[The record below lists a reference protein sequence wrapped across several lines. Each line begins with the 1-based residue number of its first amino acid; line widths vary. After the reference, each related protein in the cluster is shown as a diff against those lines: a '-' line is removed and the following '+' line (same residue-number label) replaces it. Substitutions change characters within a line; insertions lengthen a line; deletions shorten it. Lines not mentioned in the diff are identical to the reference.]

1 MLIKI
6 NVSCYFT
13 INTIT
18 NVLLATI
25 IWLLDKV
32 FFLFTY
38 TTEDLY
44 LSGQYKCVRS
54 SDKNQHFLLTRVA
67 LSICINMKS
76 VIYLVIS
83 VIQKLEAE
91 MKYSKLLGSDH
102 SLETTSSGIEH
113 ISLSREVITEVG
125 LGTGEE
131 LSLALQQLDLSDEGN
146 EDKDDANE
154 MIQMK
159 NSDLVEAT
167 FENSNLSEE
176 KLTNMTKSI
185 GNTDCMTQTGNT
197 STQPVNVLTER
208 DLQCHNENNVS
219 CDSEDCLE
227 KQNTEMSEKWCRE
240 KMNGFNTNEIKKYKL
255 VVTYVFHFDTDED
268 DKNEAHKEN
277 SFLSR
282 VNSLDSDLDLDSLE
296 DNEGLISQ
304 GGAMCGSKN
313 NLLDESMEFST
324 TEGSFEEELDKAL
337 ESDELVKVSYL
348 SDDEDDSDDGD
359 DDYNNSNNGD
369 DHKQG
374 LESTV
379 SSVSCDSSDKG
390 DSSSS
395 SVNANIRK
403 GYTYYSSEA
412 NLYTGELYY
421 SHCDLSKRVEARK
434 RGKYKLV
441 RKLFKKVFPSQKYV
455 LN

>member
-1 MLIKI
+1 
-6 NVSCYFT
+6 
-13 INTIT
+13 
-18 NVLLATI
+18 
-25 IWLLDKV
+25 
-32 FFLFTY
+32 
-38 TTEDLY
+38 
-44 LSGQYKCVRS
+44 
-54 SDKNQHFLLTRVA
+54 
-67 LSICINMKS
+67 
-76 VIYLVIS
+76 
-83 VIQKLEAE
+83 

-102 SLETTSSGIEH
+102 SLDTTSSGTEL
-113 ISLSREVITEVG
+113 ISLSREVITDVG

-131 LSLALQQLDLSDEGN
+131 LSLALQQLDLSDERH
-146 EDKDDANE
+146 EHKDDANE

-159 NSDLVEAT
+159 NSDLVEAMCKS
-167 FENSNLSEE
+167 SNE
-176 KLTNMTKSI
+176 KLTNMTKNMDNVQNI
-185 GNTDCMTQTGNT
+185 GNVDCMTQTGNT
-197 STQPVNVLTER
+197 STQPEYVITER
-208 DLQCHNENNVS
+208 DLQCHNQSNVS

-227 KQNTEMSEKWCRE
+227 KQNTEMSEKWSTG
-240 KMNGFNTNEIKKYKL
+240 KMNGFNKDGIEKYKL
-255 VVTYVFHFDTDED
+255 VVTYVFHFDTGAD
-268 DKNEAHKEN
+268 DQNQVDAEN

-282 VNSLDSDLDLDSLE
+282 VNSLDSDLDLDSLD

-313 NLLDESMEFST
+313 NLLDESMDFST
-324 TEGSFEEELDKAL
+324 SEGSFEEVLDKAL
-337 ESDELVKVSYL
+337 ESDELVKISYL
-348 SDDEDDSDDGD
+348 SDDDDDSDADGED
-359 DDYNNSNNGD
+359 DNNSSDD
-369 DHKQG
+369 DHKQS
-374 LESTV
+374 LESTD
-379 SSVSCDSSDKG
+379 SLVSCDSSDKA